1 MKKKRIQLIIL
12 LILCLLCA
20 AAYLIFKS
28 MDFSEKDTAAK
39 EVAVTDFAS
48 KDVTSLSVSGDHRLN
63 FAKEEDK
70 WVNTDDR
77 EMPLNQTLVSSLVN
91 NIAGITTESV
101 VEQPEDLSEYGLDNP
116 VRAIKATLE
125 NGSSIIIYVGNQND
139 LTGDYYIRLE
149 GDDRVYGISSY
160 VVTAFDKEPEEFIEE
175 TEEETTSAED
185 TEETA
190 ADTANAQ
197 ETE

>member
-63 FAKEEDK
+63 FVKEEDK

-77 EMPLNQTLVSSLVN
+77 EMPLNQTLVSSLV
-91 NIAGITTESV
+91 I
-101 VEQPEDLSEYGLDNP
+101 
-116 VRAIKATLE
+116 
-125 NGSSIIIYVGNQND
+125 
-139 LTGDYYIRLE
+139 
-149 GDDRVYGISSY
+149 
-160 VVTAFDKEPEEFIEE
+160 
-175 TEEETTSAED
+175 
-185 TEETA
+185 
-190 ADTANAQ
+190 
-197 ETE
+197 

>member
-28 MDFSEKDTAAK
+28 MDFSEKDTAAE

-116 VRAIKATLE
+116 VRTIKATLE

-139 LTGDYYIRLE
+139 LTGDYYIRL
-149 GDDRVYGISSY
+149 YGISSY
-160 VVTAFDKEPEEFIEE
+160 VVKAFDKEPEEFIEE

-190 ADTANAQ
+190 AETANTQ

>member
-1 MKKKRIQLIIL
+1 M
-12 LILCLLCA
+12 
-20 AAYLIFKS
+20 
-28 MDFSEKDTAAK
+28 
-39 EVAVTDFAS
+39 TDFAS

-116 VRAIKATLE
+116 VRTIKATLE

-175 TEEETTSAED
+175 TEEETTSRRIRKKQQQTQRTRRKQNRGSVFVLKRILIREKY
-185 TEETA
+185 TRRK
-190 ADTANAQ
+190 N
-197 ETE
+197 